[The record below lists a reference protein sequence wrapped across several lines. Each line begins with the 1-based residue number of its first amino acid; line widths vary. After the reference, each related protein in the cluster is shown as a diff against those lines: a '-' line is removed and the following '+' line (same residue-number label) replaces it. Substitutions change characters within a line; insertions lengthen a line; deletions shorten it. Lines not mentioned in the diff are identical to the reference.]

1 MNAKIKVWKPLDDLD
16 LRFSFF
22 YIEKEKIHPPHDR
35 WLIFHWILVPSSET
49 CCDNNPGWLYEPTRL
64 YHYPTLQRKKCM
76 DQPKDPA
83 KKQKKKKTQTPP
95 PPQKKTEKKLEGG
108 GVYLC
113 ESFLGESACWRA
125 FIGKRLVRRGL
136 QQQYIMRCS
145 NSV

>member
-1 MNAKIKVWKPLDDLD
+1 MTDDLY
-16 LRFSFF
+16 FNE
-22 YIEKEKIHPPHDR
+22 YWYH
-35 WLIFHWILVPSSET
+35 LVKT
-49 CCDNNPGWLYEPTRL
+49 CSDNNPGWLYEPTRL

-83 KKQKKKKTQTPP
+83 KEKKKQQKKKK
-95 PPQKKTEKKLEGG
+95 KKKEKKKKKNFGGGGG

-113 ESFLGESACWRA
+113 ESSLGESACWRA